1 MKYVMNCLEEEQTVI
16 VGGKHFHFKPRQIKQ
31 FYQDT
36 FANFILREKSEYGFV
51 EIPTLNTTEDDNSGV
66 ASTDKDLIEAK
77 RKEGIEAYCSY
88 LRKLVYNAQVS
99 LQKDIDLKGLKIS
112 YQAVASKGDL
122 KNMEKL
128 VKYQAKREDA
138 DQLQV
143 DRMKQLE
150 KQLEKNS

>member
-1 MKYVMNCLEEEQTVI
+1 MNCLDEEQTVI
-16 VGGKHFHFKPRQIKQ
+16 VGGKHFHFKPKQIKQ

-51 EIPTLNTTEDDNSGV
+51 EIPTINTTEDDNSGV
-66 ASTDKDLIEAK
+66 ASSDKDLIEAK
-77 RKEGIEAYCSY
+77 RKEGIENYCSH

-99 LQKDIDLKGLKIS
+99 LQKDIDLAGLKIG
-112 YQAVASKGDL
+112 YQAIASKGDL

-128 VKYQAKREDA
+128 VKYQSKREDV
-138 DQLQV
+138 DQVNV
-143 DRMKQLE
+143 DRIKQLE